1 MNEISISADAFKAY
15 SNELIQKTVKE
26 TLRQLRT
33 EAVTKSEY
41 SRLLPRKPRNS
52 KPYDCPGRITGEQT
66 WENNYTINM
75 QQPLQQRH
83 YTEYYSD
90 WVKALRDAKCFLDM
104 KKVYATAY
112 RFLGIIEELL
122 DADKIAPQ
130 LASSYAD
137 EVQIH
142 SDNKLAIFYN

>member
-1 MNEISISADAFKAY
+1 
-15 SNELIQKTVKE
+15 
-26 TLRQLRT
+26 
-33 EAVTKSEY
+33 
-41 SRLLPRKPRNS
+41 
-52 KPYDCPGRITGEQT
+52 
-66 WENNYTINM
+66 M